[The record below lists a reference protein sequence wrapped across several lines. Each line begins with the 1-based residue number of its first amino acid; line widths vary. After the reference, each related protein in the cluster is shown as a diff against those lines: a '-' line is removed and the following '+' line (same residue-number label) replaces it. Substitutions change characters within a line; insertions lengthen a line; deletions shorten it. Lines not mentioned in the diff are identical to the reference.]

1 LRILGIDPGTRCLGY
16 GIIDSDGP
24 TVTYVASGA
33 VTCSDK
39 LPMTERLVRLYAE
52 LGKVIA
58 EHHPDCAAVETPFFS
73 ENARSALAIGK
84 AQAVAILAAANAGLA
99 VYEYPPAKIKA
110 RISGFGASNK
120 DQVSRM
126 VVLQL
131 GLSEPPTPADASDAL
146 ACALCHVQEIQ
157 ASAILNRAI
166 DSL

>member
-1 LRILGIDPGTRCLGY
+1 MRILGIDPGTRCLGY
-16 GIIDSDGP
+16 GIIDAAGSNVSY
-24 TVTYVASGA
+24 VTCGA

-39 LPMTERLVRLYAE
+39 LPMTDRLVRLYAE

-58 EHHPDCAAVETPFFS
+58 EFRPDCAAVESPFFS

-110 RISGFGASNK
+110 HISGFGASDK

-131 GLSEPPTPADASDAL
+131 GLSAPPTPTDASDAL
-146 ACALCHVQEIQ
+146 ACALCHVQEMQ
-157 ASAILNRAI
+157 ATAIINRAS
-166 DSL
+166 DS

>member
-1 LRILGIDPGTRCLGY
+1 MRILGIDPGTRSLGY

-24 TVTYVASGA
+24 TVTYVTCGA

-39 LPMTERLVRLYAE
+39 LPMTDRLVHLYAE
-52 LGKVIA
+52 LGKIIA
-58 EHHPDCAAVETPFFS
+58 EHRPDCAAVESPFFS
-73 ENARSALAIGK
+73 ENAKSALAIGK

-110 RISGFGASNK
+110 HISGFGASEK

-131 GLSEPPTPADASDAL
+131 GLSQPPTPTDASDAL
-146 ACALCHVQEIQ
+146 ACALCHVQEMQ
-157 ASAILNRAI
+157 TLAVLNRA
-166 DSL
+166 SEA